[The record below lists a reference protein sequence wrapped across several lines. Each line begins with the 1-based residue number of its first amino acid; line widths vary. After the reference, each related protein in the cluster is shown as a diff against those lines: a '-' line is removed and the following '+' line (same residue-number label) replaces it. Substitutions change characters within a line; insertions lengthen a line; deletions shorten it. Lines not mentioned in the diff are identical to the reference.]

1 MRKILLISTSVVLAT
16 TLFTGCAVK
25 SGNDKLQDVTQEN
38 ILDMIKNGKS
48 TKSDVRKAL
57 GEPSNIDFM
66 ESGLEKWEYKH
77 ARSVE
82 KGINYVP
89 VVNGFVKGTND
100 TKKTLIV
107 LFDADVVKNHS
118 FSSSEGE
125 TMGGLVR

>member
-1 MRKILLISTSVVLAT
+1 M
-16 TLFTGCAVK
+16 
-25 SGNDKLQDVTQEN
+25 
-38 ILDMIKNGKS
+38 
-48 TKSDVRKAL
+48 
-57 GEPSNIDFM
+57 
-66 ESGLEKWEYKH
+66 W
-77 ARSVE
+77 

-89 VVNGFVKGTND
+89 VVNWFVKGTND

>member
-48 TKSDVRKAL
+48 TKSDVRKAV

-89 VVNGFVKGTND
+89 VVNWFVKGTND

-118 FSSSEGE
+118 FSSSKGE

>member
-1 MRKILLISTSVVLAT
+1 MAT

-89 VVNGFVKGTND
+89 VVNWFVKGTND